1 MVKDVQAELKEAGES
16 EMLPERIIACLWI
29 SVTQAQ
35 NSWKTMQI
43 WVHQS
48 GERLETAQ
56 EATSCV
62 RHQEYT
68 LGHMRKQNKQRH
80 NMSFLLH
87 TIILVTSPVCQKYDS
102 RKTGLQEILKD
113 SSLGEVEWIK
123 WKAVQTINKGLGA
136 DRQSSEDTNRDN
148 ADLPRIVTVPRYR
161 CWIVSN
167 HMGDLDSEMQKRN
180 QQANTAVHAPRIRR
194 RSEKVTDQ
202 PPKAV
207 LCSLPECCYH
217 CRYLRHLDSLA
228 KEELGAKD
236 SDMPYLTGL
245 CQDSDSEKETA
256 GPSGEL
262 SADTLVYCV

>member
-43 WVHQS
+43 RVHQS

-56 EATSCV
+56 EATS
-62 RHQEYT
+62 RARRQEYT

-80 NMSFLLH
+80 D
-87 TIILVTSPVCQKYDS
+87 KYDS

-113 SSLGEVEWIK
+113 SSLGEVERIK
-123 WKAVQTINKGLGA
+123 WKAVQTINEGLGA
-136 DRQSSEDTNRDN
+136 DGQSSEDTDRDDV
-148 ADLPRIVTVPRYR
+148 DLPRIITVPRFR
-161 CWIVSN
+161 RRIVSN
-167 HMGDLDSEMQKRN
+167 LMGDLDSEMKKRN
-180 QQANTAVHAPRIRR
+180 QQANTAVHARRIRR
-194 RSEKVTDQ
+194 RSEKVTDR
-202 PPKAV
+202 PPEAV

-217 CRYLRHLDSLA
+217 RRYLRHLDSLA

-236 SDMPYLTGL
+236 SDIPYLTGL
-245 CQDSDSEKETA
+245 YQDSDSEKETA
-256 GPSGEL
+256 GPSEQARPSEKEGSPTDSSSEFTSL
-262 SADTLVYCV
+262 N